1 MEMLTL
7 TRDQDG
13 ETEVWEVTWA
23 GLDVEVASG
32 VEGEPLRTKTKKF
45 RTHREAEEWIRAEL
59 AKLMKDG
66 YKIREAKPAT

>member
-1 MEMLTL
+1 MESVTL
-7 TRDQDG
+7 VRDDDG

-32 VEGEPLRTKTKKF
+32 IESEPLRTKTKKF

-59 AKLMKDG
+59 AKRMKDG
-66 YKIREAKPAT
+66 FKIRETATPS